1 MFGSFI
7 IIVII
12 IIIIIVIIVII
23 IIVIIIVNIIIM
35 IIIII
40 IITISIIGI
49 IRIISIIILVGLELQ
64 EAACHF
70 KTTAISMVLVPCS
83 VFQNPVALG
92 STGDLKLCGSCIPK
106 RLELGSVKELNFC
119 CDKVGRRCGMQYVL
133 T

>member
-7 IIVII
+7 IT
-12 IIIIIVIIVII
+12 
-23 IIVIIIVNIIIM
+23 IIVNIIIVN

-49 IRIISIIILVGLELQ
+49 IRIISIIILMGLELQ
-64 EAACHF
+64 ELACHF
-70 KTTAISMVLVPCS
+70 KTTAISMTLVPCT

-92 STGDLKLCGSCIPK
+92 STGDLKLWIMHPK
-106 RLELGSVKELNFC
+106 RPQLGSVKELNFC
-119 CDKVGRRCGMQYVL
+119 CDKVGRRCGMQYAL